1 MCLCVYV
8 CACMLVCVWLVYL
21 LVIYRFMK
29 LPIATVC
36 CLYLFASSMFVF
48 LLHISTVVYPSILRL
63 LFLSTCFFMNMI
75 MSYQPVW
82 GGFVGWGKPLTQVDH
97 KQHKFFFVWVLVL
110 FFSWNIQENFSYNKL
125 CHNKNYK
132 SKILCKISQA
142 EVSPKH

>member
-1 MCLCVYV
+1 MSLCVCMCMHACVCVISLPSRHLQIHETPNCYCLLLVSLCIFYV
-8 CACMLVCVWLVYL
+8 CL
-21 LVIYRFMK
+21 F
-29 LPIATVC
+29 IAYQYC
-36 CLYLFASSMFVF
+36 CLSVHSS
-48 LLHISTVVYPSILRL
+48 L

-110 FFSWNIQENFSYNKL
+110 FFIWNIQENFSYNKL
-125 CHNKNYK
+125 CYNKNYK
-132 SKILCKISQA
+132 SKVLCKISQA